1 MLHGVEAGTS
11 WSLLGTCDRRG
22 EDKGQQEEEK
32 KGRLRTFPLQ
42 ATWFLPPSSSQLTK
56 LKHRVWA
63 QLDMRQAEEENVIG
77 AWCRWAATNIKNKRQ
92 QTKKGSNNGLPSWVW
107 PRRPFKVGGRP
118 RAIVTI
124 AEFATYPAP
133 SIDLSLCTVAQ
144 FTPIQVFS
152 LWQLY
157 LSVHLG
163 LLRDLP
169 ITAKRLSGFVFTAHN
184 QLPLQLSLCAAVNCQ
199 RSNKE
204 EVVQERMR
212 SNWRME
218 RQRQKGRQQLLGRAV
233 HFWTLQALLWEASGA
248 FGLLSPNSVSLAG
261 LLLASNFGWH
271 WKLLSPHGSFSLLPH
286 SDAFPLSVCCT
297 ASCLMLWPTNDG
309 DHEVAFFLNTRT
321 SFRVDFAE

>member
-1 MLHGVEAGTS
+1 
-11 WSLLGTCDRRG
+11 
-22 EDKGQQEEEK
+22 
-32 KGRLRTFPLQ
+32 
-42 ATWFLPPSSSQLTK
+42 
-56 LKHRVWA
+56 
-63 QLDMRQAEEENVIG
+63 MRQAEEENVIG

-204 EVVQERMR
+204 EVVY
-212 SNWRME
+212 
-218 RQRQKGRQQLLGRAV
+218 
-233 HFWTLQALLWEASGA
+233 FWLRILDGTGSYCLHMEASPSSLILTRSLSLFAARLLVSCSGPQMMEWVLHLSVMIVTRVSSLSEEKFVVMMMMMMAGNATEIKSCVGTWVLRHYYGWTTCCREQFVESHIGWVYLRVLRAGCAVLKCFARGGVA
-248 FGLLSPNSVSLAG
+248 FGLWCKSGANTIGAESCWALLRCTSCNDEF
-261 LLLASNFGWH
+261 LLLNVAVLH
-271 WKLLSPHGSFSLLPH
+271 HQYECKALPI
-286 SDAFPLSVCCT
+286 F
-297 ASCLMLWPTNDG
+297 
-309 DHEVAFFLNTRT
+309 
-321 SFRVDFAE
+321 